1 MCIAIGQPADTNT
14 LTIEQLE
21 RGWDT
26 NPDGGGFAYIDEDG
40 IIVTIKDMDKDSF
53 ILQYIEAHT
62 TYGATSP
69 FIVHM
74 RIATH
79 GSVSLANC
87 HPFKVDLADEASEMV
102 MMHNGIISKVSND
115 IDGTDLTDTEGLA
128 IFVLSDLHDGWL
140 DNAHLVSYIEDYI
153 DYSKLVFLT
162 TSPQLDK
169 EMYILNESMGNWDH
183 GVWFSNYSCFNVVKK
198 AASYGS
204 DSYSKYVT
212 DQESDVAKAYGWF
225 YNGVYHEGADTSWY
239 IGDDDRRVSAQD
251 MRNATTDEHIDIYE
265 ESMRCGD
272 VCGVCTG
279 TMTCICDELC
289 IACYE
294 AYHDCE
300 CTGDFA
306 SLGSAIMNPIRWHHD
321 DDDIANGGWDKPI
334 LNLGSDDDDDDGL
347 GVLRSDD
354 KYDNVV
360 SIKDNRDVPYDND
373 TPFAD
378 WLSEKVVND
387 TVPF

>member
-53 ILQYIEAHT
+53 ILQYVEAHT

-69 FIVHM
+69 FLIHM

-87 HPFKVDLADEASEMV
+87 HPFRVDLADADSEMV
-102 MMHNGIISKVSND
+102 MIHNGIISKVSND

-128 IFVLSDLHDGWL
+128 IFVLTDLHDGWL
-140 DNAHLVSYIEDYI
+140 DNTHLVNYIEEYI

-198 AASYGS
+198 AAGYTN
-204 DSYSKYVT
+204 SYSQYVT
-212 DQESDVAKAYGWF
+212 DQDSDVSKAYGWF
-225 YNGVYHEGADTSWY
+225 YNGVYHEGDSNSWY

-251 MRNATTDEHIDIYE
+251 MRNGTRDEHIDWME
-265 ESMRCGD
+265 ESMAAGD

-279 TMTCICDELC
+279 IMACICDELC
-289 IACYE
+289 AECYE

-300 CTGDFA
+300 CTGDFMPM
-306 SLGSAIMNPIRWHHD
+306 SKLYDWRMLGKDVKGD
-321 DDDIANGGWDKPI
+321 DDDEHGVDLEAPLDCM
-334 LNLGSDDDDDDGL
+334 GSYGQPCTCA
-347 GVLRSDD
+347 
-354 KYDNVV
+354 DNVYP
-360 SIKDNRDVPYDND
+360 IKPNGKNAAYDND
-373 TPFAD
+373 GEFND
-378 WLSEKVVND
+378 WLSEKDAKVMEVI
-387 TVPF
+387 PF